1 MVLPVGCLRDDHT
14 AGYFGIHDCIFPTFS
29 DARTLQRFRPLG
41 LLAAD
46 QGVKRAL
53 VNDVEHVAWLL
64 GVNFTV
70 QLVPAGNDQVLHVL
84 AGQSDSVGG
93 AAARSTMP
101 PGTCA
106 PSRRAAL
113 VVAAIAGDAH
123 QQTWE
128 NLGRAVEAAENLLEE
143 GGAIA
148 VCCDLSDRPGPAMQR
163 MALVESRHA
172 ALRQIGKERPVDAL
186 PAVQIAHALDS
197 NPVYLL
203 SRLDPLMVEDLG
215 LVPITDA
222 EELARLTHRY
232 RPAPCWRMRPMRRSG
247 WRQMSDPAAR
257 IAENAARIRGWPR
270 PPPDRAARPTTL
282 RWSQ

>member
-1 MVLPVGCLRDDHT
+1 
-14 AGYFGIHDCIFPTFS
+14 
-29 DARTLQRFRPLG
+29 
-41 LLAAD
+41 
-46 QGVKRAL
+46 
-53 VNDVEHVAWLL
+53 LL

-84 AGQSDSVGG
+84 AGQSDSVARRGRSLYH
-93 AAARSTMP
+93 AAWDL
-101 PGTCA
+101 A

-172 ALRQIGKERPVDAL
+172 ALRQIGKERPADAL
-186 PAVQIAHALDS
+186 PAAQIAHALER

-203 SRLDPLMVEDLG
+203 SRLDPTMVEDLG
-215 LVPITDA
+215 LVPITDT
-222 EELARLTHRY
+222 EELARLAHRY
-232 RPAPCWRMRPMRRSG
+232 RSCALLANAPYALVRMET
-247 WRQMSDPAAR
+247 DV
-257 IAENAARIRGWPR
+257 
-270 PPPDRAARPTTL
+270 
-282 RWSQ
+282 